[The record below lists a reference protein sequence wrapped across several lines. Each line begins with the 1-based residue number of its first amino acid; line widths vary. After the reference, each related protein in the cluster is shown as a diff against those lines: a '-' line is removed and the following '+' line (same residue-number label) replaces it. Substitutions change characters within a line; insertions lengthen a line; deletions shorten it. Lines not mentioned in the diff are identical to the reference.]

1 MLISGFEMREAML
14 MAFAAIRANKL
25 RSFLTVLGVLI
36 GVSSVIGMVSLISGL
51 NNSMARQIESLGSN
65 VVYVSKFKPGIQ
77 FGNRPMS
84 ERNRKDITFDDAKA
98 ILNSCPAITAIAPQN
113 FYRAPGG
120 NTAKYRD
127 HSIRNPGVFGTLPDY
142 EVVNNVYVEKGR
154 FFDDGDEKNH
164 SMVAVVG
171 YDIADKLFPTE
182 DPLEKQILVN
192 NDRFLVIGVLPK
204 REAFGGDNENNF
216 IAIPYAT
223 FSKIHPDEKA
233 LWLSVKAASPE
244 VMPEAIDEITELM
257 RRRHGLKYN
266 DPDDFA
272 VFTQESLLEIWNTV
286 TQAIWLVMIVIA
298 SIGLLVGGVGVMN
311 IMLVSVTERTKEIG
325 IRMADGAK
333 RRNILWQFLIEAITL
348 SAVGGVLGILFGIAG
363 GQIIGA
369 TTPLP
374 AEVSIPWIIIGFSFS
389 VAVALIFG
397 IYPAARASKL
407 DPIEC
412 LRYE

>member
-1 MLISGFEMREAML
+1 MRLHELKESIFLALATFKAHKM
-14 MAFAAIRANKL
+14 

-36 GVSSVIGMVSLISGL
+36 GVFTIITVVSVITGL

-65 VVYVSKFKPGIQ
+65 VIYVSKFKPGIQ

-113 FYRAPGG
+113 FYHAPGG

-127 HSIRNPGVFGTLPDY
+127 HSIRNPGLFGTLPDY
-142 EVVNNVYVEKGR
+142 EIVNNTFVEKGR

-164 SMVAVVG
+164 SMVAVLG

-182 DPLEKQILVN
+182 DPLEKLILVN
-192 NDRFLVIGVLPK
+192 NDRFMVIGVLPK
-204 REAFGGDNENNF
+204 RESFGGGSENNF
-216 IAIPYAT
+216 IAIPYST
-223 FSKIHPDEKA
+223 FSKMHPEEKG

-244 VMPEAIDEITELM
+244 IMPEAIDEITELM

-272 VFTQESLLEIWNTV
+272 VFTQENLLEIWNTV

-325 IRMADGAK
+325 IRMAVGAR
-333 RRNILWQFLIEAITL
+333 RRNILWQFLIEAMTL
-348 SAVGGVLGILFGIAG
+348 SGVGGILGIVLGIAG

-369 TTPLP
+369 VTPLP
-374 AEVSIPWIIIGFSFS
+374 AEVSILWIIIGFSFS

>member
-1 MLISGFEMREAML
+1 MTLNEFKESLIMSLGTFKAHKM
-14 MAFAAIRANKL
+14 

-36 GVSSVIGMVSLISGL
+36 GVFTIITVVSVITGL

-65 VVYVSKFKPGIQ
+65 VIYISKFKPGIQ
-77 FGNRPMS
+77 FGNRPPS
-84 ERNRKDITFDDAKA
+84 ERNRKDITFEDAQA
-98 ILNSCPAITAIAPQN
+98 ILNSCPAINAIAPQN
-113 FYRAPGG
+113 FYHASGG
-120 NTAKYRD
+120 NTAKYKD
-127 HSIRNPGVFGTLPDY
+127 HEIRNPSLFGTLPDY
-142 EVVNNVYVEKGR
+142 EIVNNSFVEKGR
-154 FFDDGDEKNH
+154 FFDDGDEKSRNK
-164 SMVAVVG
+164 VAVVG
-171 YDIADKLFPTE
+171 YGVADKLFPTE

-192 NDRFLVIGVLPK
+192 DDKYTVIGVMPK
-204 REAFGGDNENNF
+204 SETFGGHDENNF

-223 FSKIHPDEKA
+223 FKKAHPEEKG
-233 LWLSVKAASPE
+233 LWLAVKAITPE
-244 VMPEAIDEITELM
+244 VMPEAKDQITELM

-272 VFTQESLLEIWNTV
+272 IFTQENLMEIWNTV
-286 TQAIWLVMIVIA
+286 TQAIWLVMIVIS

-325 IRMADGAK
+325 IRMAVGA
-333 RRNILWQFLIEAITL
+333 RRRDILWQFLIEAMAL
-348 SAVGGVLGILFGIAG
+348 SGLGGILGILLGIAA

-374 AEVSIPWIIIGFSFS
+374 AAVSVPWVLIGFGFS
-389 VAVALIFG
+389 VGVALVFG

>member
-1 MLISGFEMREAML
+1 MTFHELKESIFLALATFKAHKM
-14 MAFAAIRANKL
+14 

-36 GVSSVIGMVSLISGL
+36 GVFTIITVVSVITGL
-51 NNSMARQIESLGSN
+51 NNSMTRQIESMGSN
-65 VVYVSKFKPGIQ
+65 VIYVSKYKPGIVI
-77 FGNRPMS
+77 GNRPSS
-84 ERNRKDITFDDAKA
+84 ERRRQDITFEDAEA
-98 ILNSCPAITAIAPQN
+98 ILTSCPAITAIAPQN
-113 FYRAPGG
+113 YYFKPGG

-127 HSIRNPGVFGTLPDY
+127 HEIRNPSLFGTLPDY
-142 EVVNNVYVEKGR
+142 EIVNNVFVEKGR
-154 FFDDGDEKNH
+154 FFDDGDEKARN
-164 SMVAVVG
+164 MVAVLG
-171 YDIADKLFPTE
+171 YNTADKLFPGE
-182 DPLEKQILVN
+182 DPLDKQIQVN
-192 NDRFLVIGVLPK
+192 NNKFTVIGVMGK
-204 REAFGGDNENNF
+204 REMFGGNDQNNYV
-216 IAIPYAT
+216 IIPYAT
-223 FSKIHPDEKA
+223 FKKVHPEEKA
-233 LWLSVKAASPE
+233 LWLAVKAASPE
-244 VMPEAIDEITELM
+244 IMPEAIDEVTELM

-272 VFTQESLLEIWNTV
+272 VFTQESLLDIWNKV

-325 IRMADGAK
+325 IRMAVGAR
-333 RRNILWQFLIEAITL
+333 RRNILWQFLIEAMTL
-348 SAVGGVLGILFGIAG
+348 SGLGGILGIILGIGG

-374 AEVSIPWIIIGFSFS
+374 AEVSIPWVIIAFMFS
-389 VAVALIFG
+389 VMVALVFG